1 MNNQINERIIIANDF
16 KWIYNWKGK
25 LSGKK
30 EKTLKRIAFLD
41 HGIALFLLTVSI
53 FTSAMSTFQIETFFI
68 WAEAGVLV
76 LITMG
81 FSLRARFSYI
91 ELMLQRHI
99 KKIEN
104 IDIQFDEKINN
115 EFANIIAKF
124 NKNRKQNI
132 FILGLFLFLIFTALL
147 QVIGLNPYWEK
158 FPPLVLAL
166 SLYLM
171 VRINY
176 DIMILKR
183 NLERVEFMI
192 DKENKTPTKC

>member
-1 MNNQINERIIIANDF
+1 MNNQINERITIANAF
-16 KWIYNWKGK
+16 KWVYNLEGK
-25 LSGKK
+25 PSGKIG
-30 EKTLKRIAFLD
+30 KTPKRMAFLD

-53 FTSAMSTFQIETFFI
+53 FTSAMSTFQIEAFFI
-68 WAEAGVLV
+68 WSETGILV
-76 LITMG
+76 SIAMG

-91 ELMLQRHI
+91 ELMLQKHI

-104 IDIQFDEKINN
+104 VDIQFDEKLNA

-124 NKNRKQNI
+124 NKNRKLNI

-171 VRINY
+171 VQINY

-183 NLERVEFMI
+183 NLQKVELII
-192 DKENKTPTKC
+192 DKGNKSPARR